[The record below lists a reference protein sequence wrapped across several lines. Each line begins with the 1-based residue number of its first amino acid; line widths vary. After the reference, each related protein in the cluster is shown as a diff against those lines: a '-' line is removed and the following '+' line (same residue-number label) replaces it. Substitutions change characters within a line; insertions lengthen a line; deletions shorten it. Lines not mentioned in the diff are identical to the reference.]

1 MPSGGPGVAD
11 LSEIPSDAALQRGAR
26 RIVAVY
32 AVTSAS
38 WILGSDWLLG
48 QLVHDPAWWTRL
60 AVAKGWLFVAL
71 SAMLIYLL
79 VRSRSPWSRLR
90 GARSGTHVL
99 GGLALMRAI
108 ADGST
113 DAIFAKDLAGRYI
126 LCNREA
132 ARVMGMSVDA
142 VLGNDDTRLFPP
154 PEAAAIMD
162 NDRRVIEDRR
172 VQTYEEVL
180 STSDGVVTYLATK
193 GPLRDQ
199 AGRIIGMFGISRD
212 ITVRKRAERALQDAH
227 ELVQAVEDSVLDHMA
242 VLDADGVIVAVNAAW
257 TRFATANAEDVRFA
271 LRSGIGA
278 NYLDITKM
286 ADGPGSEGAVEAH
299 AGIASVLRR
308 ECEQFQLEYACPSPT
323 EARWFQMTV
332 MPLRTARGGAVVVHA
347 DITARRLAE
356 DQLRKLSLAVEQNPL
371 GIVIADTD
379 GRIEYANDA
388 FARLA
393 GCAANDA
400 VGRRYEE
407 VHPSVAAATE
417 CSAEAAI
424 DGAWN
429 GTRDHTRPDG
439 SQCRILLRTA
449 PIRQADGRTTHRL
462 AILEDVTER
471 ERVQAE
477 LERHR
482 GQLARLVD
490 ERTAQLQSLNRELVE
505 RERFVRTIA
514 DNQPCLLVYWD
525 ADTRCRFANRAYQ
538 DWFGMSEEQIIGKRY
553 DELMPASNVGDN
565 RLHIEAA
572 MRGEPQRF
580 QRLIR
585 NCRDDARHSMISYIP
600 DIVDGTQRGFLAL
613 ALDVDEMKRNE
624 LELQRVN
631 AELVLSRDSAEA
643 ANRAKSAFVANMSHE
658 IRTPMNAIIGLAYL
672 LRRHTSEPVAL
683 DRLSK
688 LSDAGGHLLQLIDD
702 ILDLSKIEAGRL
714 ELECTDFSFAEVLTR
729 CKAFVAQRAE
739 DKGLRLE
746 IVSHG
751 VPDSLRGDPTRLS
764 QALLNLMSNAVK
776 FTDTGSVIV
785 HAEPVCIEPAGVT
798 VRLAVRDTGIGIAAD
813 KMDALFQ
820 AFVQA
825 DTSTTRRFGGT
836 GLGLA
841 ITKRL
846 AEMMGG
852 EIGLTSQPGQGSEF
866 WLTARLALG
875 SSAVPSVALDETE
888 LEEQLRRHA
897 AGLRVLVVEDNPV
910 NQEIAGALLASV
922 GIEAV
927 MASNGLEALG
937 RVMQTHVDA
946 ILMDVQMP
954 GMDGLQTTRHL
965 RALPSLS
972 HVPIIAFTASAF
984 GTDSI
989 ECLQAGMN
997 DHIAKPI
1004 VPAQLH
1010 AALLRWLPANATASS
1025 ASTACATPQREHD
1038 DELDRLDALLQA
1050 GDFGADAAYRRIRP
1064 GMQARFGVAASEFET
1079 ALAAYDHERARVLL
1093 KRLRHIDEQPAK
1105 EVPGD
1110 PAQFSSE
1117 NQKGQLLSKLTP

>member
-1 MPSGGPGVAD
+1 MSDP
-11 LSEIPSDAALQRGAR
+11 DAAHERRVLILPPTRKDGDMTVRLLHSNGITCHICESLAKVCEELSSGA
-26 RIVAVY
+26 
-32 AVTSAS
+32 
-38 WILGSDWLLG
+38 G
-48 QLVHDPAWWTRL
+48 
-60 AVAKGWLFVAL
+60 
-71 SAMLIYLL
+71 
-79 VRSRSPWSRLR
+79 
-90 GARSGTHVL
+90 
-99 GGLALMRAI
+99 
-108 ADGST
+108 
-113 DAIFAKDLAGRYI
+113 
-126 LCNREA
+126 
-132 ARVMGMSVDA
+132 A
-142 VLGNDDTRLFPP
+142 VLLSQ
-154 PEAAAIMD
+154 E
-162 NDRRVIEDRR
+162 
-172 VQTYEEVL
+172 QVL
-180 STSDGVVTYLATK
+180 SGNGDK
-193 GPLRDQ
+193 LR
-199 AGRIIGMFGISRD
+199 A
-212 ITVRKRAERALQDAH
+212 
-227 ELVQAVEDSVLDHMA
+227 
-242 VLDADGVIVAVNAAW
+242 
-257 TRFATANAEDVRFA
+257 
-271 LRSGIGA
+271 
-278 NYLDITKM
+278 
-286 ADGPGSEGAVEAH
+286 
-299 AGIASVLRR
+299 VLRR
-308 ECEQFQLEYACPSPT
+308 QPQWSDIPVILLTPPG
-323 EARWFQMTV
+323 
-332 MPLRTARGGAVVVHA
+332 PDTATTI
-347 DITARRLAE
+347 DRLAE
-356 DQLRKLSLAVEQNPL
+356 IGHMTLIKRPVQLANFVTTIRSALRDRERQYGIRDYLAERNRQAEALKEAVE
-371 GIVIADTD
+371 
-379 GRIEYANDA
+379 RAN
-388 FARLA
+388 A
-393 GCAANDA
+393 GN
-400 VGRRYEE
+400 
-407 VHPSVAAATE
+407 
-417 CSAEAAI
+417 
-424 DGAWN
+424 
-429 GTRDHTRPDG
+429 
-439 SQCRILLRTA
+439 
-449 PIRQADGRTTHRL
+449 QAK
-462 AILEDVTER
+462 
-471 ERVQAE
+471 
-477 LERHR
+477 
-482 GQLARLVD
+482 
-490 ERTAQLQSLNRELVE
+490 
-505 RERFVRTIA
+505 
-514 DNQPCLLVYWD
+514 
-525 ADTRCRFANRAYQ
+525 
-538 DWFGMSEEQIIGKRY
+538 SE
-553 DELMPASNVGDN
+553 
-565 RLHIEAA
+565 
-572 MRGEPQRF
+572 
-580 QRLIR
+580 
-585 NCRDDARHSMISYIP
+585 
-600 DIVDGTQRGFLAL
+600 FLAN
-613 ALDVDEMKRNE
+613 V
-624 LELQRVN
+624 
-631 AELVLSRDSAEA
+631 
-643 ANRAKSAFVANMSHE
+643 SHE